1 MTKLIICLLITLF
14 AISSCSNKKHE
25 PAKRLKKVNLIAE
38 NKKQGFNP
46 LKNGFTCDSVNLQII
61 SMGSYISKLVPS
73 LGEKPIDTIN
83 IASLKIQQGAEK
95 NVIITDFNYDG
106 FCDFVLPDDLSA
118 SHGAMN
124 YYYYLYDN
132 VTQKYNTVKSLPKFT
147 GGFKLDIKNQRV
159 KIYCPY
165 QDCFAYYKYQENGSF
180 KLVKGEFKVEP

>member
-1 MTKLIICLLITLF
+1 MSKLFTFLLITLF
-14 AISSCSNKKHE
+14 AISSCSDKQLK
-25 PAKRLKKVNLIAE
+25 PAKRFKKVNLIAE

-46 LKNGFTCDSVNLQII
+46 LKNGFTCDSVNLQTITI
-61 SMGSYISKLVPS
+61 GKYIGMVIPS
-73 LGEKPIDTIN
+73 LGEKPIDTLN
-83 IASLKIQQGAEK
+83 IASLKIQTGAED
-95 NVIITDFNYDG
+95 NTIITDFNFDG

-132 VTQKYNTVKSLPKFT
+132 TTQKYNSVKSLPKFN

-165 QDCFAYYKYQENGSF
+165 QDCFAYYKYQQNGSF